1 MTYSSP
7 SVIGSRRDSI
17 MDEQRKLEEH
27 RKLPE
32 LRAHIDKLLGK
43 GWVITSR
50 CPLKLQSGHRVLLVS
65 YGMLICEGLAA

>member
-1 MTYSSP
+1 
-7 SVIGSRRDSI
+7 

-65 YGMLICEGLAA
+65 YGLAA

>member
-1 MTYSSP
+1 
-7 SVIGSRRDSI
+7 

-50 CPLKLQSGHRVLLVS
+50 CPLKLQNGHRVLLVS